1 MMAVLNAVLGLDAI
15 SWNVFLA
22 AMIAMMLDL
31 DMGNT
36 RVAKGSPL
44 GHSLGCGLVFV
55 YLVGIAA
62 FGSIVF
68 FGVLPLVAI
77 QFTLGVGI
85 GVLGHFIA
93 DLATGRVVYTF
104 PRNLDLPGWFTNF
117 DHGSSRFWGA
127 WGRISIGN
135 RALPDSYLNMFSV
148 GLALVSIG
156 MG

>member
-1 MMAVLNAVLGLDAI
+1 MAGLNAVLGLDPI

-22 AMIAMMLDL
+22 AMVAMMLDV
-31 DMGNT
+31 DMGDS

-44 GHSLGCGLVFV
+44 GHSLGWGLVIV

-62 FGSIVF
+62 YGSIVF

-77 QFTLGVGI
+77 HLTLGVGI

-93 DLATGRVVYTF
+93 DLATGRAVYTF
-104 PRNLDLPGWFTNF
+104 PRNLDIHGWFTNC
-117 DHGSSRFWGA
+117 DSGSSRFWGA
-127 WGRISIGN
+127 WGRITLGT
-135 RALPDSYLNMFSV
+135 RRLPDSYLNAFSV

-156 MG
+156 IG